1 MLVKEK
7 FKLLSPGRELFRGP
21 TFNAGV
27 RESTQPADK
36 KRVNIKN
43 TGNTPG
49 REIWYC
55 HCQAKG
61 ETRDNIG
68 QGTSITTSYNDK
80 AVNKP
85 RAQAENFF
93 LLHYIFAA
101 AS

>member
-55 HCQAKG
+55 HC
-61 ETRDNIG
+61 
-68 QGTSITTSYNDK
+68 
-80 AVNKP
+80 
-85 RAQAENFF
+85 
-93 LLHYIFAA
+93 
-101 AS
+101 